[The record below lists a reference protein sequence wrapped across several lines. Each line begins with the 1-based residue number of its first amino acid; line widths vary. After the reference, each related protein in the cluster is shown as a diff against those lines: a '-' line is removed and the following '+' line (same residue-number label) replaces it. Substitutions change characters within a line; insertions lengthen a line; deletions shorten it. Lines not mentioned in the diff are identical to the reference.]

1 MSQST
6 KHYSY
11 IAIALVVLILAVA
24 FKMSSQAKGNP
35 HLQDNTQAS
44 SQASG
49 VNGSPSL
56 PNTPDQASGG
66 LAIAQEASARV
77 CAHGENNVFGCEARV
92 IVDANGTPKAN
103 TGPVGYGPTQFHT
116 AYNLPNTSSLS
127 IAPIIAI
134 VDAYDHPNILTDLNT
149 YGQAMGIPSMTA
161 CTGTVASATGPCFK
175 KVDQRG
181 GTKYPAVNANW
192 ALETSMDV
200 EVAHAICQN
209 CRILLVEADS
219 SSFANLMSAVDQARG
234 LGAKII
240 SNSYGASEFSGE
252 TTYDSHFNFL
262 GVVNLFSS
270 GDSGFGPS
278 YPAGS
283 QYVVA
288 VGGTTL
294 VLNSNGTY
302 NRESVWSGAGSG
314 CSTYENKPSWQ
325 HDANCAKRT
334 IADVSAVADPN
345 TGAAVY
351 DSVKMQ
357 GQSGWFKVGGT
368 SLSAPLVAGV
378 YGLGATFTGLAGAD
392 LYSKVLATPSILRD
406 VLTGSNGTCGNYL
419 CTGTAG
425 YDGPTGLGTP
435 FGVGAF

>member
-1 MSQST
+1 MVQEKNSF
-6 KHYSY
+6 
-11 IAIALVVLILAVA
+11 IPI
-24 FKMSSQAKGNP
+24 
-35 HLQDNTQAS
+35 LQD
-44 SQASG
+44 
-49 VNGSPSL
+49 
-56 PNTPDQASGG
+56 
-66 LAIAQEASARV
+66 
-77 CAHGENNVFGCEARV
+77 
-92 IVDANGTPKAN
+92 
-103 TGPVGYGPTQFHT
+103 
-116 AYNLPNTSSLS
+116 
-127 IAPIIAI
+127 IAI
-134 VDAYDHPNILTDLNT
+134 VDAYDHPNILNDLNT
-149 YGQAMGIPSMTA
+149 YSQAFGIPTMTA
-161 CTGTVASATGPCFK
+161 CTGTINSATGPCFK

-181 GTKYPAVNANW
+181 GTKYPAGNAGW

-200 EVAHAICQN
+200 EVSHAICQN

-219 SSFANLMSAVDQARG
+219 NSFANLMTAVDQAKA

-252 TTYDSHFNFL
+252 TAYDSHFNFP

-270 GDSGFGPS
+270 GDAGYGTS

-302 NRESVWSGAGSG
+302 NTERAWSGAGSG

-325 HDANCAKRT
+325 KNSGCAKRT

-378 YGLGATFTGLAGAD
+378 YGLGATFTTMAGAD
-392 LYSKVLATPSILRD
+392 LYSKVLSTPSILRD

-419 CTGTAG
+419 CTGTTG
-425 YDGPTGLGTP
+425 FDGPTGLGTP
-435 FGVGAF
+435 LGVGAF